1 MMLLKENGLFNP
13 FDFYVVDRSNDVEE
27 RFVSLGGLKE
37 NFIKKDID
45 KNNYLSILKI
55 LSEGDY
61 LFDFS
66 IDTKTLV
73 LVEYCLNH
81 GIHYLSTADGSW
93 KDDKEWISCFDHYLV
108 YRELRKKYKKG
119 LNTCIVEF
127 GMNPGLISCF
137 VKECIHQ
144 VILNDQSL
152 YIRIYRKKLL
162 KLYEEKKYGLI
173 CKKIKV
179 KEVQEVVPEDGALE
193 YIASSCGG
201 DLRKAMNAVEVLFS
215 AGIPQDGK
223 LPLTLADA
231 KEVTQKSALRADR
244 DGDNYYDLLSALHK
258 SIRGSD
264 PDAACHYLARLLE
277 AGQMPSACR
286 RLMCVAAED
295 VGLAYPQILPI
306 VNACVDM
313 ALKLGMPEAGLP
325 LADAAVLMATSPKSN
340 SAYLAI
346 DAALDDVRKG
356 KSGDFPRHLQNVH
369 ADTYTMEREQGYLY
383 PHNYPNHWVK
393 QQYLPDELVGTH
405 YYEYAENKLEQA
417 AKQYWD
423 KIKGE
428 K

>member
-1 MMLLKENGLFNP
+1 MYQPLADLLRPQTLDEVYGQEHILGKGAVLRRLIDSGNIPNMV
-13 FDFYVVDRSNDVEE
+13 FYGPS
-27 RFVSLGGLKE
+27 GTG
-37 NFIKKDID
+37 
-45 KNNYLSILKI
+45 
-55 LSEGDY
+55 
-61 LFDFS
+61 
-66 IDTKTLV
+66 KTTVANIIAKQTNRTL
-73 LVEYCLNH
+73 YKLNATTA
-81 GIHYLSTADGSW
+81 STADI
-93 KDDKEWISCFDHYLV
+93 KEIVAQLDTFMAPNGVLLYLD
-108 YRELRKKYKKG
+108 EIQSFNKK
-119 LNTCIVEF
+119 
-127 GMNPGLISCF
+127 
-137 VKECIHQ
+137 Q
-144 VILNDQSL
+144 QQSL
-152 YIRIYRKKLL
+152 LEHIENGKIT
-162 KLYEEKKYGLI
+162 LI
-173 CKKIKV
+173 ASTTENPYFYVFNAILSRSTVFEFKQISASAALQAV
-179 KEVQEVVPEDGALE
+179 RRAVSFMEQRTALTAAPEDGALE

-295 VGLAYPQILPI
+295 LGLAYPQILPI

-313 ALKLGMPEAGLP
+313 ALKLGMPEARLP

-369 ADTYTMEREQGYLY
+369 ADSAGQEREQGYLY
-383 PHNYPNHWVK
+383 PHVFPHHYVK
-393 QQYLPDELVGTH
+393 QRYLPEELGEKH
-405 YYEYAENKLEQA
+405 YYEYGDNKTEQA
-417 AKQYWD
+417 AKRYWD
-423 KIKGE
+423 EIKKG
-428 K
+428 

>member
-1 MMLLKENGLFNP
+1 MYQPLADLLRPQTLDEVYGQEHILGKGAVLRRLIDSGNIPNMV
-13 FDFYVVDRSNDVEE
+13 FYGPS
-27 RFVSLGGLKE
+27 GTG
-37 NFIKKDID
+37 
-45 KNNYLSILKI
+45 
-55 LSEGDY
+55 
-61 LFDFS
+61 
-66 IDTKTLV
+66 KTTVANIIAKQTNRTL
-73 LVEYCLNH
+73 YKLNATTA
-81 GIHYLSTADGSW
+81 STADI
-93 KDDKEWISCFDHYLV
+93 KEIVSQLDTFMAPNGVLLYLD
-108 YRELRKKYKKG
+108 EIQSFNKK
-119 LNTCIVEF
+119 
-127 GMNPGLISCF
+127 
-137 VKECIHQ
+137 Q
-144 VILNDQSL
+144 QQSL
-152 YIRIYRKKLL
+152 LEHIENGKIT
-162 KLYEEKKYGLI
+162 LI
-173 CKKIKV
+173 ASTTENPYFYVFNAILSRSTVFEFKQISASAALQAV
-179 KEVQEVVPEDGALE
+179 RRAVSFMEQRTALTAAPEDGALE

-231 KEVTQKSALRADR
+231 KDVTQKSALRADR

-313 ALKLGMPEAGLP
+313 ALKLGMPEARLP

-393 QQYLPDELVGTH
+393 QQYLPDELVGAH
-405 YYEYAENKLEQA
+405 YYEYGPNKLEQA

-423 KIKGE
+423 SIKQE
-428 K
+428 

>member
-1 MMLLKENGLFNP
+1 MYQPLADLLRPQTLDEVYGQEHILGKGAVLRRLIDSGNIPNMV
-13 FDFYVVDRSNDVEE
+13 FYGPS
-27 RFVSLGGLKE
+27 GTG
-37 NFIKKDID
+37 
-45 KNNYLSILKI
+45 
-55 LSEGDY
+55 
-61 LFDFS
+61 
-66 IDTKTLV
+66 KTTVANIIAKQTNRTL
-73 LVEYCLNH
+73 YKLNATTA
-81 GIHYLSTADGSW
+81 STADI
-93 KDDKEWISCFDHYLV
+93 KEIVAQLDTFMAPNGVLLYLD
-108 YRELRKKYKKG
+108 EIQSFNKK
-119 LNTCIVEF
+119 
-127 GMNPGLISCF
+127 
-137 VKECIHQ
+137 Q
-144 VILNDQSL
+144 QQSL
-152 YIRIYRKKLL
+152 LEHIENGKIT
-162 KLYEEKKYGLI
+162 LI
-173 CKKIKV
+173 ASTTENPYFYVFNAILSRSTVFEFKQISASAALQAV
-179 KEVQEVVPEDGALE
+179 RRAVSFMEQRTALTAVPEDGALE

-313 ALKLGMPEAGLP
+313 ALKLGMPEARLP

-369 ADTYTMEREQGYLY
+369 ADSAGQEREQGYLY
-383 PHNYPNHWVK
+383 PHVFPHHYVK
-393 QQYLPDELVGTH
+393 QRYLPEELGEKH
-405 YYEYAENKLEQA
+405 YYEYGDNKTEQA
-417 AKQYWD
+417 AKRYWD
-423 KIKGE
+423 EIKKG
-428 K
+428 

>member
-1 MMLLKENGLFNP
+1 MSTRPLADEIRPQRLDEVVGQRHLIGPRGVLRRLIDAGTSANMIFYGPSGTGKTTIANIIANKTNKTLYRLNATTASLQDVKDIIASVGTLMAPGGILLYLDEIQYFNKKQQQSLLEHIENGKITLIASTTENP
-13 FDFYVVDRSNDVEE
+13 YFYVFNA
-27 RFVSLGGLKE
+27 
-37 NFIKKDID
+37 
-45 KNNYLSILKI
+45 I
-55 LSEGDY
+55 LSR
-61 LFDFS
+61 
-66 IDTKTLV
+66 
-73 LVEYCLNH
+73 
-81 GIHYLSTADGSW
+81 STVFEF
-93 KDDKEWISCFDHYLV
+93 KQISASAALQAVRRAVSFMEQRTAL
-108 YRELRKKYKKG
+108 
-119 LNTCIVEF
+119 TA
-127 GMNPGLISCF
+127 
-137 VKECIHQ
+137 
-144 VILNDQSL
+144 
-152 YIRIYRKKLL
+152 
-162 KLYEEKKYGLI
+162 
-173 CKKIKV
+173 
-179 KEVQEVVPEDGALE
+179 VPEDGALE

-313 ALKLGMPEAGLP
+313 ALKLGMPEARLP

-393 QQYLPDELVGTH
+393 QQYLPDELVGAH
-405 YYEYAENKLEQA
+405 YYEYGPNKLEQA

-423 KIKGE
+423 SIKKE
-428 K
+428 